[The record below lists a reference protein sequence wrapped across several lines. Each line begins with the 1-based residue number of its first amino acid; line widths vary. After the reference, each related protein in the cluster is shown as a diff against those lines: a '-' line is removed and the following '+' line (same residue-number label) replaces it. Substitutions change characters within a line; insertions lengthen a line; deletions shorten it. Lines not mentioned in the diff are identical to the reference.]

1 MAQVLLWYWQSVT
14 VVDVPRLYA
23 LLRVTPILIHRSR
36 LGILPERLQASHQ
49 FNDAITPVIFIALY
63 PPRASP
69 ELPIAA
75 SPFTMQESEATT
87 LADGRTLAYAIYG
100 SPSSSTTVFYFHGY
114 PSSRIEGRLWHDTAQ
129 KLDVRLVAIDR
140 PGFGNSSFQTN
151 RKLLDWPKDVL
162 ALADHLNVE
171 EFYVLGTSGG
181 GPYALACAHELLKS
195 RLLGVTVVSGLY
207 PWALGTAG
215 MMMRSRIM
223 FWVAPWMTGLFSIIL
238 DSQLGKAT
246 WDPDPK
252 VFEEL
257 MWKDLETRPGKDLD
271 TIKMDEVSGP
281 FMAMT
286 REAMK
291 QGGYAAAWEGRLFG
305 WYWDFDV
312 KGIDQNVPLTL
323 WHGTEDQNTP
333 FRMAKEAKEMLP
345 GAVLHV
351 QEGEQHISYVVKKSE
366 EILKT
371 LIAREGS

>member
-1 MAQVLLWYWQSVT
+1 
-14 VVDVPRLYA
+14 
-23 LLRVTPILIHRSR
+23 
-36 LGILPERLQASHQ
+36 
-49 FNDAITPVIFIALY
+49 
-63 PPRASP
+63 
-69 ELPIAA
+69 
-75 SPFTMQESEATT
+75 MQESEATT

-246 WDPDPK
+246 RDPDPK